1 MPTRNINLTEHYDRF
16 IEEQVASGQ
25 FKNASEV
32 TRAGLRL
39 LEQHSREEQEKLAA
53 LRALA
58 AKGFDELDQ
67 GRGIVLNGRDELAE
81 FIGQVGRRAATR
93 DQGSQS
99 RPSKSK
105 APSRRSKGKNLKSS
119 NGSGARRSA
128 ERQ

>member
-16 IEEQVASGQ
+16 IEEQVTSGQ

-67 GRGIVLNGRDELAE
+67 GRGIVLDGRDQLAE
-81 FIGQVGRRAATR
+81 FIGQIGRQAATR
-93 DQGSQS
+93 GAESARDS
-99 RPSKSK
+99 
-105 APSRRSKGKNLKSS
+105 SKGRTQSQRSQVKKPKSS
-119 NGSGARRSA
+119 KPSGARRPA
-128 ERQ
+128 ESP